1 MTPMKDDLLAA
12 LEGLLEVSEVMT
24 CGKNFTTD
32 EMVRYKRSVEW
43 IERII
48 TLAENGTN

>member
-1 MTPMKDDLLAA
+1 MTLLEDDLLAA
-12 LEGLLEVSEVMT
+12 LKELLETSETMT
-24 CGKNFTTD
+24 CGKNFTAD

-43 IERII
+43 AKRVI